1 MSEKNPAVISDWDYG
16 DRVGG
21 GDSTASL
28 GATDETS
35 PIAAGTVVFEN
46 ITLISG
52 QQDAQD
58 TANNYTIDLKEVCT
72 NVTIYE
78 DISNYHLTGRA
89 TIVDGLDLVKYQ
101 KIVGQETLTIKASIP
116 DENGNIFGKDEDD
129 PYMNTMDHTFRVY
142 AISDYNRV
150 SDTTATYVL
159 HFTDPLAYEF
169 HQTKVNKVL
178 RGKYSDILANA
189 LYEDSEMKK
198 YLGQSRSGI
207 EETEPDN
214 MQIVAPNW
222 NINRLIQFCVDN
234 AEPKSNK
241 SWKNSMFFYQTLFRT
256 NEQDNLYK
264 FRSFGQM
271 CKSELLH
278 QETFKFF
285 GNHQLDKSDAS
296 TYEERRRN
304 IIDYYRPVKGNTL
317 KGVTSGA
324 YAGKMVTYDPVR
336 KIHEDTTYS
345 ISDVFDRGD
354 KESHVLKRPMIRAD
368 VEIPLYR
375 LEESL
380 SEGVPQIETM
390 FFDKRPDQGFDDITL
405 YRVNMTNAY
414 SDEEKL
420 IDANDSSKVQQQIGL
435 EYRDT
440 GHLERRALLSILEQN
455 TLRVKLPIRFDMH
468 CGTTVN
474 LNLPSPEVKKGEHT
488 PDELESDIYLI
499 GKITYELSPLN
510 QYGEISLQCS
520 KESFGVDIETY
531 RPSKEEEM

>member
-1 MSEKNPAVISDWDYG
+1 MSESDVISDWDYG
-16 DRVGG
+16 DRVKGQES
-21 GDSTASL
+21 STSL

-35 PIAAGTVVFEN
+35 PIAAGTVVIEN

-52 QQDAQD
+52 QQSAEE
-58 TANNYTIDLKEVCT
+58 TANNFTIDLKAVCT

-78 DISNYHLTGRA
+78 DISKYHLTGRA
-89 TIVDGLDLVKYQ
+89 TIVDGLDLIKYQ

-116 DENGNIFGKDEDD
+116 NAEGEPFGSDEDD

-142 AISDYNRV
+142 AVSDYNRI

-169 HQTKVNKVL
+169 HQKKVNKVL
-178 RGKYSDILANA
+178 RGKYSDILANV

-214 MQIVAPNW
+214 MQIVSPNW
-222 NINRLIQFCVDN
+222 NVNRLIQFCCDN

-256 NEQDNLYK
+256 SQEDNLYK

-271 CKSELLH
+271 CKKELLH
-278 QETFKFF
+278 QETFKFY
-285 GNHQLDKSDAS
+285 GNHQLDKSNKD
-296 TYEERRRN
+296 TYEERRRS

-317 KGVTSGA
+317 RGVTSGA
-324 YAGKMVTYDPVR
+324 YAGKMITYDPVR

-345 ISDVFDRGD
+345 ITDVFDRGD
-354 KESHVLKRPMIRAD
+354 EESHVLKRPLIRAD
-368 VEIPLYR
+368 VEIPLYK
-375 LEESL
+375 LEDEQ
-380 SEGVPQIETM
+380 GGKPQIEQM
-390 FFDKRPDQGFDDITL
+390 FIDRRPDQGFDDVTL
-405 YRVNMTNAY
+405 HRVNMTNAY

-420 IDANDSSKVQQQIGL
+420 IDANDSTKVQQQIGL

-440 GHLERRALLSILEQN
+440 GELERRALISILEQN
-455 TLRVKLPIRFDMH
+455 SLRVKLPLRFDMH
-468 CGTTVN
+468 CGQTVR
-474 LNLPSPEVKKGEHT
+474 LNLPSPEVKKGEHV

-510 QYGEISLQCS
+510 QYGEISIQCP
-520 KESFGVDIETY
+520 KESFAVDVETY
-531 RPSKEEEM
+531 SPSKEEKE